1 MAAVEDTPKVFD
13 EMPVKVESVVMF
25 ANSES
30 TNLPNT
36 ISVEPSPKAKS
47 PNT

>member
-1 MAAVEDTPKVFD
+1 MAVVEYAPKVFD
-13 EMPVKVESVVMF
+13 EMPVKIESVVMF

-30 TNLPNT
+30 TNLPKT